1 MAVALR
7 GNLSDFGIG
16 EVFQLIGQQ
25 RKTGLLEADQGG
37 RLLHVR
43 FVEGSVVWAAPAGPH
58 DDAAFGD
65 LLVRSGALA
74 PEQLVELEPEL
85 GEAGSLRRLAA
96 QRVRVPVRELDAL
109 EELLTE
115 ETVFELL
122 RWSSGS
128 FHFSAQKVR
137 GRGEGKRWPAEQILM
152 DGLRMV
158 DEWRTL
164 DPDARR
170 EDAVFRRAAPFETYR
185 DAVRG
190 EPGDQLAAAARL
202 HELADGQRTV
212 RRLFDLARVTS
223 FDGAR
228 LLTGLRRAGALE
240 VAAAGRAVA
249 AAPTAVSVPLAVARA
264 PARAVRALA
273 AALPFAALAFVAV
286 LAQRAPAPAP
296 VGLDLDL
303 LATARAGAAAERV
316 RNAAEAWRVL
326 HGRWP
331 REAAELVRDGWP
343 LEESLATP
351 GGDPYVMSD
360 AAGAGFTALA
370 PES

>member
-1 MAVALR
+1 VAVALR

-25 RKTGLLEADQGG
+25 RKTGLLEVDQAG
-37 RLLHVR
+37 RRLHVG
-43 FVEGSVVWAAPAGPH
+43 FVEGCVVWAAPSGPH
-58 DDAAFGD
+58 EDAALGD

-74 PEQLVELEPEL
+74 PEQLVELEPDL
-85 GEAGSLRRLAA
+85 GEAGALRRLAA
-96 QRVRVPVRELDAL
+96 QRARVPLRELDAL
-109 EELLTE
+109 EELLTR

-128 FHFSAQKVR
+128 FHFTAQDVGQR
-137 GRGEGKRWPAEQILM
+137 GGEARRWPAEQILM

-170 EDAVFRRAAPFETYR
+170 DDAVFRPAAPFDSYR
-185 DAVRG
+185 NAVRG
-190 EPGDQLAAAARL
+190 ESSEQLAAAARL
-202 HELADGQRTV
+202 YELADGQRPA
-212 RRLFDLARVTS
+212 RRIFDLARLSS

-240 VAAAGRAVA
+240 PAAGRPASSA
-249 AAPTAVSVPLAVARA
+249 PAPTAAAAAARA
-264 PARAVRALA
+264 PARVGRALA
-273 AALPFAALAFVAV
+273 AALPFAALALVAA
-286 LAQRAPAPAP
+286 LAQRAPAPEP
-296 VGLDLDL
+296 RGLAQDPLE
-303 LATARAGAAAERV
+303 AARAAFAAERV
-316 RNAAEAWRVL
+316 RNAAEAWRFL

-331 REAAELVRDGWP
+331 RDAAELAEDWP
-343 LEESLATP
+343 LDAPMASP
-351 GGDPYVMSD
+351 GADPYVMPD
-360 AAGAGFTALA
+360 AAGGSFAVLA